1 MFHVELR
8 QFPHV
13 ARAFN
18 LAREDLEARIT
29 RRWVQGEAVELDD
42 RRWAPER
49 AKLVIY
55 EGRALAVEEIGLG
68 RGWANVTRTGE
79 QVTDRVLDEVRQ
91 AVESP
96 PALAALKR
104 ELVARSARG
113 AVAMNEVLELL
124 GQLDPSVPEDERH
137 AVANRAVI
145 ELLSEG
151 VLELSGAWG

>member
-18 LAREDLEARIT
+18 LTREDLDARIT
-29 RRWVQGEAVELDD
+29 RRWVRGEMVELDD

-55 EGRALAVEEIGLG
+55 EGRALAIEEIGLG
-68 RGWANVTRTGE
+68 RGWANVTRGGE

-91 AVESP
+91 AIESP
-96 PALAALKR
+96 PALQALKD
-104 ELVARSARG
+104 ELAASCAQATVGMDR
-113 AVAMNEVLELL
+113 VLELAA
-124 GQLDPSVPEDERH
+124 QLDPDGSDSERL
-137 AVANRAVI
+137 ALASRAVT

-151 VLELSGAWG
+151 RVKLSASI

>member
-18 LAREDLEARIT
+18 LTREDLDARIT
-29 RRWVQGEAVELDD
+29 RPWVRGEAVELDD

-68 RGWANVTRTGE
+68 RGWANVTRSAE
-79 QVTDRVLDEVRQ
+79 QVTDRVLAEVRQ
-91 AVESP
+91 AIESP
-96 PALAALKR
+96 PALNTLKDELAARCAQTPLEMR
-104 ELVARSARG
+104 
-113 AVAMNEVLELL
+113 EVLELTARL
-124 GQLDPSVPEDERH
+124 EPDAPMDERL
-137 AVANRAVI
+137 ALARRAVL

-151 VLELSGAWG
+151 AAKLSGA

>member
-18 LAREDLEARIT
+18 LTREDLDGRIT
-29 RRWVQGEAVELDD
+29 RRWVRGETVELDD

-68 RGWANVTRTGE
+68 RGWANVTRSGE
-79 QVTDRVLDEVRQ
+79 QVTERVLDEVREATQ
-91 AVESP
+91 SP
-96 PALAALKR
+96 PALRAVKDEVAAR
-104 ELVARSARG
+104 CARA
-113 AVAMNEVLELL
+113 AVGMDQVLELTAR
-124 GQLDPSVPEDERH
+124 LDPDASESERL
-137 AVANRAVI
+137 ALASRAVI

-151 VLELSGAWG
+151 RVKLSADT